1 MAEKKTIPENPL
13 VARLVAKGAA
23 NAISFCG
30 YIGSSATQGH
40 VTLYASLDDLSQ
52 PEFSRADRRAF
63 AR

>member
-1 MAEKKTIPENPL
+1 MAEKKSIPENPL
-13 VARLVAKGAA
+13 IERMVSEGAA
-23 NAISFCG
+23 NAISFRG

-40 VTLYASLDDLSQ
+40 VTLNASLDDLSQ